1 MDKLYVF
8 RKYRKKQGKK
18 NVKHAKLIVD
28 STNNEFGFMGL
39 TTSPY
44 KGKHHKN
51 LKLKQNPQI
60 GNKRQSYLRRK
71 IEYDQKEM
79 FEEILKN
86 YNLSKEDINFIKTY
100 VEKHKR
106 KEIR

>member
-8 RKYRKKQGKK
+8 RKYKKKQGNK
-18 NVKHAKLIVD
+18 NVKHPKLIVD
-28 STNNEFGFMGL
+28 STDKEFGFMGL
-39 TTSPY
+39 TTSPS

-51 LKLKQNPQI
+51 LKLKENPQN
-60 GNKRQSYLRRK
+60 GNKSQSYLRRK

-86 YNLSKEDINFIKTY
+86 YNLSEEDIKFIKTY

-106 KEIR
+106 K